1 MEIAIIEN
9 RKDLERLE
17 GIIEKNL
24 TAFYE
29 VGKALIQIKQ
39 REYYIDVLG
48 YDTFEQYCR
57 ERWDMSKRHAYRLID
72 SCKVIDVVKS
82 DQLVTPST
90 ESQCRPL
97 SKLEPEQQVKA
108 WEMAVETAPDGK
120 VTARHVSKVVKELIG
135 SNKTKY
141 QQGQIQEPSD
151 AMYFVKIAI
160 SQLERIHPKDPN
172 RNKALNYLSNWI
184 SKNK

>member
-90 ESQCRPL
+90 NPNVAHYQNSNQNSKSKHGRWPLRPHL
-97 SKLEPEQQVKA
+97 
-108 WEMAVETAPDGK
+108 MA
-120 VTARHVSKVVKELIG
+120 R
-135 SNKTKY
+135 
-141 QQGQIQEPSD
+141 
-151 AMYFVKIAI
+151 
-160 SQLERIHPKDPN
+160 
-172 RNKALNYLSNWI
+172 
-184 SKNK
+184 